1 MFKYPECLQQCS
13 ALEPLAYLLV
23 HPDYNSYLPKAHK
36 SDQSVKMVF
45 VARPARCL
53 IHPSSSTTRAFSTAT
68 ARSVITPR
76 TSSAL
81 RASVTSRP
89 AALASKIA
97 SSSSSSS
104 SPLSHTITFGTPAST
119 RLLTTVPVPREK
131 VKVLAVLYD
140 GGQHALDVSQSL
152 SRIPNPEAL
161 FSKLYRSPLSR
172 LHLFIGTCGV
182 LPPSQLAFPTLPNF
196 PSFVL
201 CRAGRSPSLDIRKEP
216 LPLLG
221 KLAACGA
228 VLLQL

>member
-1 MFKYPECLQQCS
+1 
-13 ALEPLAYLLV
+13 
-23 HPDYNSYLPKAHK
+23 
-36 SDQSVKMVF
+36 MVF

-182 LPPSQLAFPTLPNF
+182 LPPSQLAFPALPNF